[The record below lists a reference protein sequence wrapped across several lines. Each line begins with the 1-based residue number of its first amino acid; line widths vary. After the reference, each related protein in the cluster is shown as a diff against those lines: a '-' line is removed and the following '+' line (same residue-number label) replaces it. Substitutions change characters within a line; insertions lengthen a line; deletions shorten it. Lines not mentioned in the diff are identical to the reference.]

1 MVEGLT
7 KNQLKI
13 ISELAAQEAIRT
25 YEKTLLVEKK
35 EKQDRRLRNTELLLK
50 NYRKL
55 KDHCSEI
62 DSEIEEFEGTIL
74 DMQELT
80 IESLMR
86 YRYKTVKMLKH
97 VDKMLIVYEWDCDH
111 GSEEEKRRYS
121 ILKKRYLI
129 EDRRTVKE
137 LCEELSVEQA
147 TVYRDTKRAI
157 KDIAI
162 LLFGID
168 ALEFKI

>member
-1 MVEGLT
+1 MTEALT

-13 ISELAAQEAIRT
+13 ISEVAAQEAIRT
-25 YEKTLLVEKK
+25 YEKNQLKTKK

-62 DSEIEEFEGTIL
+62 DSELEEFEGTIL

-86 YRYKTVKMLKH
+86 YRYKTAKMLRH
-97 VDKMLIVYEWDCDH
+97 VDKMLLVYEWDCSN
-111 GSEEEKRRYS
+111 GSDEEKRRYN
-121 ILKKRYLI
+121 ILKKRYLA

-137 LCEELSVEQA
+137 LCEEINVEQA

-157 KDIAI
+157 KDITV

-168 ALEFKI
+168 ALEFKV

>member
-97 VDKMLIVYEWDCDH
+97 VDKMLIVYEWDCGH